1 MLQRKPP
8 GTSEAEMGHHCGRE
22 HERMRRR
29 AWVLA
34 AVALGVLLLAGC
46 GDASGA
52 GRVGTPTAT
61 PSAPRPGPGFAL
73 YKSPDGVYAV
83 TYPMGWTSTPL
94 DASPVVHGVAFASP
108 DEHEY
113 FYVLPLNQSLPTADY
128 ANFIQNFAEAKQATD
143 ISPAV
148 GDEFTTST
156 TSSGAHS
163 WTELD
168 GGMTLGGTAYA
179 LREYGTP
186 HGGGTALVLTAA
198 PTAGAQQTLNS
209 IFRPMLASL
218 TFFK

>member
-1 MLQRKPP
+1 
-8 GTSEAEMGHHCGRE
+8 
-22 HERMRRR
+22 MRRC
-29 AWVLA
+29 AWVLV
-34 AVALGVLLLAGC
+34 AVALGALLLAGC
-46 GDASGA
+46 GDSSGA

-61 PSAPRPGPGFAL
+61 PSAPTPGPSFAL

-94 DASPVVHGVAFASP
+94 NASPVVHGVSFAAP

-128 ANFIQNFAEAKQATD
+128 ANFIQNFAEAKQATN

-156 TSSGAHS
+156 TTIGAHT

-168 GGMTLGGTAYA
+168 GGMTLGGTGYA

-186 HGGGTALVLTAA
+186 HGGGTVLVLTAA
-198 PTAGAQQTLNS
+198 PAADAQQTFNS
-209 IFRPMLASL
+209 TFRPMLASL
-218 TFFK
+218 TFFN